1 MLLANQYIHASHLVK
16 LSCLSLIVKGL
27 LNPYR
32 FLIRPK
38 NLPSFGAR
46 LDTYFEGGDSVQK
59 TRDLATTF
67 GIVTLCNADA
77 KMLERDVHNSFVLWK
92 NKTNSLFLLMGER
105 MMMGKKK
112 H

>member
-1 MLLANQYIHASHLVK
+1 MFLTISQYIHASHLVK

-32 FLIRPK
+32 FLITK

-46 LDTYFEGGDSVQK
+46 LDAHFEVGDSVQK

-77 KMLERDVHNSFVLWK
+77 KMLKRDS
-92 NKTNSLFLLMGER
+92 
-105 MMMGKKK
+105 
-112 H
+112 